1 MADPSARSSEP
12 ERRPRRYR
20 RIPLLDDSAA
30 SARAVCVV
38 AVVVAAFVAGTLLLL
53 SGVASGTAGAAE
65 PAPDTSP
72 EVGDRGGIETDG
84 PSHLAIYSAG
94 PASEM
99 QAPHSGCFAGE
110 GRAFS
115 IGTEGP
121 RIAMRLHLSVLTDVG
136 EPGSFGVELA
146 GSTGQYDVAHL
157 VAGVQFA
164 GVEDAERFLQNP
176 FDAFSLVYGYELRL
190 PMFADAPGVDPV
202 HTEDEP
208 PVDGPVGVAD
218 C

>member
-1 MADPSARSSEP
+1 M
-12 ERRPRRYR
+12 
-20 RIPLLDDSAA
+20 
-30 SARAVCVV
+30 
-38 AVVVAAFVAGTLLLL
+38 
-53 SGVASGTAGAAE
+53 GTAGATGAAGAATE
-65 PAPDTSP
+65 PAPDVDDRTAVETGESVTDT
-72 EVGDRGGIETDG
+72 EVPD
-84 PSHLAIYSAG
+84 
-94 PASEM
+94 
-99 QAPHSGCFAGE
+99 SGCFAGE

-121 RIAMRLHLSVLTDVG
+121 RIAMRLHLSVLTDLG

-146 GSTGQYDVAHL
+146 GSTGQFDVVHL

-164 GVEDAERFLQNP
+164 GVEDADRFLRDP
-176 FDAFSLVYGYELRL
+176 FQAFDLVYTYELRL
-190 PMFADAPGVDPV
+190 PMLADTPGVDPV